1 MLEEE
6 FSGIPAA
13 IEVLQQWF
21 EAGAIDQMVEE
32 QPLFLVE
39 DIETAI
45 SSLNRYNNTRGC
57 LSCRA
62 QACKTSN
69 VQHPKVCRPCYQDA
83 THLHTCQNS
92 CKQSGRP
99 FDRKSACIS

>member
-13 IEVLQQWF
+13 IKVLQHWF
-21 EAGAIDQMVEE
+21 EADAIDQMVEE

-39 DIETAI
+39 DVETAI

-57 LSCRA
+57 LLCKA
-62 QACKTSN
+62 QAGKPCI
-69 VQHPKVCRPCYQDA
+69 VQC
-83 THLHTCQNS
+83 S
-92 CKQSGRP
+92 
-99 FDRKSACIS
+99 KSL